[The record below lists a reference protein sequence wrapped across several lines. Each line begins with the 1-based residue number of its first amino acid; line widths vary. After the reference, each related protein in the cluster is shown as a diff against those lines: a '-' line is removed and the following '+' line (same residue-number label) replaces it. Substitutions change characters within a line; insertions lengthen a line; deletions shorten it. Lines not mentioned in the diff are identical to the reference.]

1 MVPCSVVEL
10 RQYTLHPGQRE
21 TLVSLFEREFIETQE
36 AVGIRVLGQ
45 FEDLD
50 APDRF
55 VWFRGFAGMDVRR
68 EALGSFYG
76 GKVWAA
82 HRDAANATMI
92 DSDDVLLLRPVRP
105 SGGFPRRN
113 RSSPGTRETSRLLV
127 RILHRASGASDL
139 IDFCLEHVEPALEGT
154 GAPVLAWLESNRIRN
169 DFPSLPVREDADVVV
184 CVSALADESALRRH
198 LALLAADLAWAEE
211 VVPALRRRI
220 ARDPEQLVLRATP
233 RSALW

>member
-10 RQYTLHPGQRE
+10 RQYTLHPGQRP

-36 AVGIRVLGQ
+36 AAGIRVLGQ

-50 APDRF
+50 GSDRF
-55 VWFRGFAGMDVRR
+55 VWFRGFADMDARR
-68 EALGSFYG
+68 EGLTRFYG
-76 GKVWAA
+76 GKVWAE
-82 HRDAANATMI
+82 HRDAANATMV

-105 SGGFPRRN
+105 SGGFPQRT

-127 RILHRASGASDL
+127 RIFHRAPGAKDL
-139 IDFCLEHVEPALEGT
+139 VGFCLEHVEPALDGT
-154 GAPVLAWLESNRIRN
+154 GAPVVAWLESKRVPN
-169 DFPSLPVREDADVVV
+169 DFPRLPVREDADVVV
-184 CVSALADESALRRH
+184 GISALPDEGALRRH

-211 VVPALRRRI
+211 VVPGLRRRL

>member
-21 TLVSLFEREFIETQE
+21 TLVSLFERELIETQE

-55 VWFRGFAGMDVRR
+55 VWFRGFADMGARR

-76 GKVWAA
+76 GKVWAE
-82 HRDAANATMI
+82 HRDAANATMV
-92 DSDDVLLLRPVRP
+92 DSDDVLLLHPVRP
-105 SGGFPRRN
+105 SGGFPRRT
-113 RSSPGTRETSRLLV
+113 RSTPGTRETSRLLV
-127 RILHRASGASDL
+127 RIFHRAPRANDL
-139 IDFCLEHVEPALEGT
+139 VGFCLEQVEPALEGT
-154 GAPVLAWLESNRIRN
+154 GAPVLGWLESDRVPN
-169 DFPSLPVREDADVVV
+169 DFPSLPVRKDADVVV
-184 CVSALADESALRRH
+184 GISALPDERGLRRH

-211 VVPALRRRI
+211 VVPGLRRRL